1 MSRPQVNK
9 PQVVGQPSTSKQFQT
24 GINTIADLLA
34 PTLGPT
40 GGHVASQRTSSSNPI
55 ELIDDAATIVRRILS
70 FGTQQ
75 KDIGAM
81 LMRNLVWRMSQESG
95 DGGATTAVLARAFYN
110 EGLKLVAAGANS
122 VQLERSL
129 KHGIAIAVDAIRA
142 HSIPVRDEDTLAS
155 VARTITKEDD
165 LSAVLG
171 EMSYLLGPDASVIIE
186 KYVAPY
192 LSREYIAGAN
202 YKAEILSMYFYSDV
216 QRKRTVL
223 TNSAVAL
230 VNDRVI
236 DAALLIPVLQAAISA
251 GHKSLL
257 VIAKDIS
264 GDALNLLVSNHQL
277 KEEAKKIDILAVKL
291 GVIGDLMRWSWTDI
305 ETITGATIL
314 GSEGIKSPSQTTSDD
329 LGQIQRVEFANKS
342 ISIVINKEARAAMQ
356 AKVLELRSYLSTIK
370 LDDDER
376 PNLIAR
382 LATFTGGIGRLKVGA
397 DSKVHRE
404 ILYKQSERAF
414 NVLSSAQRNGVVV
427 GGGGAYVHAAAA
439 VRAAIASNGV
449 SGEALMG
456 LQLIERVL
464 SIPMKQIVKNA
475 ATDVPAV
482 IVDRVATAGA
492 PMTYDALSGSI
503 VDAFDSG
510 ILDIT
515 DVVVAALQIASSG
528 AMMALSTDVII
539 YHRNPEQ
546 SLTP

>member
-1 MSRPQVNK
+1 MNR
-9 PQVVGQPSTSKQFQT
+9 PQVVGQPSTSEQFQT

-40 GGHVASQRTSSSNPI
+40 GGHVASQRDSTSNPV
-55 ELIDDAATIVRRILS
+55 ELLDDAATIVRRILS
-70 FGTQQ
+70 FGTPQ

-81 LMRNLVWRMSQESG
+81 VMRNLVWRMSQEAG
-95 DGGATTAVLARAFYN
+95 DGGATAAILARAFYN

-122 VQLERSL
+122 VQLERGL
-129 KHGIAIAVDAIRA
+129 KHGISIAVDAIRA
-142 HSIPVRDEDTLAS
+142 QSTPVRDEDTLAS

-186 KYVAPY
+186 KYLAPY

-216 QRKRTVL
+216 QRKRAVL
-223 TNSAVAL
+223 TNPAVVL
-230 VNDRVI
+230 INDRVR
-236 DAALLIPVLQAAISA
+236 DTAAMVPALQAAIAA

-277 KEEAKKIDILAVKL
+277 KEEEKKLDILAVKL
-291 GVIGDLMRWSWTDI
+291 GVIGDLMRWSWADI
-305 ETITGATIL
+305 ETMTGATML
-314 GSEGIKSPSQTTSDD
+314 GSEAVKSPAQITPND
-329 LGQIQRVEFANKS
+329 LGQIQRVEFADKG
-342 ISIVINKEARAAMQ
+342 ISIVVGKEAQAAMQ
-356 AKVLELRSYLSTIK
+356 SKVSELRTYLSTLK
-370 LDDDER
+370 LDDDDR

-404 ILYKQSERAF
+404 ILYRQSERSF
-414 NVLSSAQRNGVVV
+414 NVLSSAQRNGVVA

-439 VRAAIASNGV
+439 LRTAIASNGV
-449 SGEALMG
+449 SGEVLMG
-456 LQLIERVL
+456 MQLIERVL
-464 SIPMKQIVKNA
+464 SAPLKQIVKNA
-475 ATDVPAV
+475 AIDVPAV
-482 IVDRVATAGA
+482 IADRVATAGA
-492 PMTYDALSGSI
+492 PMTYDALSGSV
-503 VDAFDSG
+503 VDAFESG

-515 DVVVAALQIASSG
+515 DVVIAALTIASSG
-528 AMMALSTDVII
+528 AMMALSTDVIV
-539 YHRNPEQ
+539 YHKNPEQ